1 MSLIWKDES
10 SFYFSHT
17 NGTIQEI
24 SSEENC
30 NTEECS
36 RLKKGDK
43 IYSINGTRITEE
55 DDIYQLLEVESQKN
69 ESSVVKLG
77 LFRRARFD
85 KDQCKS

>member
-1 MSLIWKDES
+1 MSLTWKDES
-10 SFYFSHT
+10 SFYFSHR

-24 SSEENC
+24 HSEDHYNMD
-30 NTEECS
+30 EC
-36 RLKKGDK
+36 LKKGDR
-43 IYSINGTRITEE
+43 IYSINEKRLTEE

-77 LFRRARFD
+77 VLRRARFD